1 MNEYY
6 RDLEKINN
14 VLFCLLA
21 ISTMMLLAL
30 LVILL
35 GSLEEIENGC
45 ITYNDGIYCEVK
57 TNDNNWY
64 WK

>member
-57 TNDNNWY
+57 TNDNN
-64 WK
+64 